1 MNNYLIIIEYD
12 GTNFVGWQNQKNG
25 NSIQKEIEKVLKKI
39 LKFKISLIGAGRTD
53 RGVHAYGQCANFKI
67 NKKIEDKNKFL
78 NSMNFFLQ
86 KKKISILDIKKKNHN
101 FHSRYSAKERIY
113 EYCIVNRQGSLSLFE
128 NKAWHI
134 KKKLDIRLL
143 KIGANILQGKHD
155 FSTFRASSCS
165 AKSPIRKI
173 NSIKV
178 KKSNEKIVIL
188 FNSKSFLQTQV
199 RSMVGCLNYLSQKKW
214 DIKTFKKVF
223 KSKKRFMCAPPAP
236 AHGLYLKKIKY

>member
-12 GTNFVGWQNQKNG
+12 GTNFVGWQSQKNG
-25 NSIQKEIEKVLKKI
+25 VSIQKEIEKALGKI
-39 LKFKISLIGAGRTD
+39 LKLKIKLIGAGRTD
-53 RGVHAYGQCANFKI
+53 KGVHAYGQCANFKI
-67 NKKIEDKNKFL
+67 MKKLRIKKIFKFYKFL
-78 NSMNFFLQ
+78 FT
-86 KKKISILDIKKKNHN
+86 KKNLNLDIKKKDNN

-113 EYCIVNRQGSLSLFE
+113 EYLIVNRQGSLSLFK

-178 KKSNEKIVIL
+178 KKVMEKL
-188 FNSKSFLQTQV
+188 
-199 RSMVGCLNYLSQKKW
+199 
-214 DIKTFKKVF
+214 
-223 KSKKRFMCAPPAP
+223 
-236 AHGLYLKKIKY
+236 